1 MLKIPLSSVRVRSLQ
16 RPPLLVR
23 PRPPA
28 YVQSPQE
35 LSFCLCKGFWSGLV
49 WWVGTTTGNLELSQ
63 CQINVAYSWMDGL
76 RVSQLAEFPCITR
89 TWGLQ
94 AGRTPAREEKGFRG
108 TLVRKGWALA
118 VHRASSP
125 HANLLLLLFSN
136 PSRPAC
142 HSSCYDA
149 WADPRPFSD
158 RGFSTRARPPHRTS
172 QLCSDHRGAEI
183 R

>member
-1 MLKIPLSSVRVRSLQ
+1 MRFHCHLCACAVSPEAAAAGETSSTSLCAEPPGAIFLPLQGILVRSG
-16 RPPLLVR
+16 V
-23 PRPPA
+23 
-28 YVQSPQE
+28 V
-35 LSFCLCKGFWSGLV
+35 G
-49 WWVGTTTGNLELSQ
+49 GTTTGNLEPSQ

-76 RVSQLAEFPCITR
+76 PVSQLAEFPCITR

-118 VHRASSP
+118 VRIASSP
-125 HANLLLLLFSN
+125 HANLLPLLFSN

-142 HSSCYDA
+142 RSSCYDA